1 MVVRVAPSDLPPIAG
16 LDGKILEW
24 ILCYGCN
31 RYGHVKKKD
40 GIVNCPTWKE
50 PNAPPKA
57 VVEQVVGQEGGAV
70 DIDALRARLSL
81 ASSRRAPE
89 STAFPDTPEEHRTR
103 PRLQLDRTVALPSS
117 IGDHSGIY

>member
-1 MVVRVAPSDLPPIAG
+1 MQTNGPDAPIAG

-57 VVEQVVGQEGGAV
+57 VVEQVAGQGGGAV
-70 DIDALRARLSL
+70 DIDALLKAAAMLDDGGVGPSGQ
-81 ASSRRAPE
+81 ASSP
-89 STAFPDTPEEHRTR
+89 
-103 PRLQLDRTVALPSS
+103 
-117 IGDHSGIY
+117 